1 MTTEYKGEEE
11 EQTVFL
17 KNRFIFF
24 KRTDRLF
31 RKADRLFRQSI
42 YTINKD
48 HLLPQVIWALKLG
61 LVLAFCGC
69 VWLLLFVMFTP
80 MAAMLFKLLIILI
93 NKFF

>member
-1 MTTEYKGEEE
+1 MLTGFHGIHVLMVLY
-11 EQTVFL
+11 
-17 KNRFIFF
+17 
-24 KRTDRLF
+24 LF
-31 RKADRLFRQSI
+31 CSI